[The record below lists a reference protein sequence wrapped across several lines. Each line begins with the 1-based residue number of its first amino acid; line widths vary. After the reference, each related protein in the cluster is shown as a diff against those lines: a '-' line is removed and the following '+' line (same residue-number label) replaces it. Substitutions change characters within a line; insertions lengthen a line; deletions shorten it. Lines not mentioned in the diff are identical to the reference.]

1 MKRTPHRNCF
11 AILCGAGITL
21 ALVAQLDRASAF
33 EAEGSGFKSWRG
45 RKNIF
50 NQTNIMPV
58 STIDIIIRLLI
69 TFVLAGL
76 IGIER
81 EHQRKPAGLRTNIMV
96 GLGSTLMTLAY
107 IQAADLFRGSP
118 VDPTRIAA
126 QIVTGIG
133 FLGAGTIINKGPSVV
148 VGLTT
153 AATLWVVAGIGIAV
167 GFGFYLEAII
177 VTALVFF
184 TFFVLSRLVNWLRK
198 RSKAPEPENYEKTS
212 ES

>member
-1 MKRTPHRNCF
+1 
-11 AILCGAGITL
+11 
-21 ALVAQLDRASAF
+21 
-33 EAEGSGFKSWRG
+33 
-45 RKNIF
+45 
-50 NQTNIMPV
+50 MPV

-96 GLGSTLMTLAY
+96 GLGSTLMTLAS